1 MNEANEV
8 VGEEQV
14 IDDSS
19 NPFGE
24 PRPQEYPGDVPPA
37 QSPESETYQVNWES
51 EAKKFQSMHDKQAS
65 ENQKMRGDMKYL
77 AQQFVEAQKVAN
89 VDKQSNKSKSLSEEE
104 FNPWDAYYKPD
115 SESYKFRV
123 KQEHTSVN
131 QAVQSQMSQMNEQM
145 VLNNTVNE
153 LKGMHKMSDGEVK
166 SFMDWSTNPTSNLSL
181 DTLINV
187 WRSETNRDAP
197 ASNDSLDAVKA
208 ARETPRSPGVIQG
221 AKPEVKSDVDRAWEG
236 VMAGSGRRNVL

>member
-19 NPFGE
+19 NPFEE
-24 PRPQEYPGDVPPA
+24 PIQQEYQGDVPA
-37 QSPESETYQVNWES
+37 SQSLENETYQVNWES

-65 ENQKMRGDMKYL
+65 ENEKMRGDMKYL
-77 AQQFVEAQKVAN
+77 AQQFVETQKAASVN
-89 VDKQSNKSKSLSEEE
+89 QQNSQSKSLSEEE

-123 KQEHTSVN
+123 KQEQTSVN
-131 QAVQSQMSQMNEQM
+131 QAVQSQMSGLQEQM
-145 VLNNTVNE
+145 MLNNTVSE
-153 LKGMHKMSDGEVK
+153 LKSGHKMSDAEVDN
-166 SFMDWSTNPTSNLSL
+166 FMKWSTNPTSNLSL

-187 WRSETNRDAP
+187 WRSETGGNKL
-197 ASNDSLDAVKA
+197 STDSLGAVQA
-208 ARETPRSPGVIQG
+208 AKETPRTVGAVQGQPASSP
-221 AKPEVKSDVDRAWEG
+221 KSEKDQMWDAIVS
-236 VMAGSGRRNVL
+236 AGSRNNVL